1 VELTQLE
8 FQTILTS
15 VATTVIAAVVATLLA
30 LPIGI
35 ACGMARVSRFKAL
48 RFVIGLYVEV
58 FRGTSALVQLFFAI
72 FVLPSFGVT
81 LDPLL
86 TGTAVLA
93 LNGGSY
99 AAEIARGALKAVP
112 IGQVEAA
119 QTLNLGW
126 WTTNIGIVLPQAW
139 RIMIPS
145 LGNVAID
152 LLKATSLLSL
162 VAIPEV
168 ALTMSNLNM
177 NGSIDSATAYV
188 GLFLVYLILSLPV
201 VAVFAWLERRSAR
214 TLGRAEAR

>member
-1 VELTQLE
+1 
-8 FQTILTS
+8 
-15 VATTVIAAVVATLLA
+15 
-30 LPIGI
+30 
-35 ACGMARVSRFKAL
+35 MARVSRFKAL

>member
-1 VELTQLE
+1 
-8 FQTILTS
+8 
-15 VATTVIAAVVATLLA
+15 
-30 LPIGI
+30 
-35 ACGMARVSRFKAL
+35 
-48 RFVIGLYVEV
+48 
-58 FRGTSALVQLFFAI
+58 
-72 FVLPSFGVT
+72 
-81 LDPLL
+81 
-86 TGTAVLA
+86 
-93 LNGGSY
+93 
-99 AAEIARGALKAVP
+99 
-112 IGQVEAA
+112 
-119 QTLNLGW
+119 
-126 WTTNIGIVLPQAW
+126 
-139 RIMIPS
+139 MIPS